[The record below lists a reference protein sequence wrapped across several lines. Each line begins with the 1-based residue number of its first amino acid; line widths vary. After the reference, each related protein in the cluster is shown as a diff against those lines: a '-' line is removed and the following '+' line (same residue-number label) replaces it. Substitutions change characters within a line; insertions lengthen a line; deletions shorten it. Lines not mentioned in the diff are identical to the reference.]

1 MLQFSWTGILKI
13 LKEIHLHWNK
23 SGETNVTFNCS
34 PWGYLCVPW
43 QSSMPEH
50 LPHCLPFL
58 NDSYALCPAQRP
70 PLVPLL
76 PTFFPQH
83 LQRWRWQ
90 VFMGGAAVPA
100 RWSPS
105 NCCLPLLFCA
115 EGLWRQHLLYES
127 WGWVLCCP
135 ACYAS
140 TLRSV
145 HAGRCPVACLCCPQC
160 YGDDLSCV
168 QCWVSERWL
177 RRHSFCFVR
186 YFATF
191 LDSPMNAAHSS
202 GY

>member
-1 MLQFSWTGILKI
+1 MLQFSWIGILKI

-34 PWGYLCVPW
+34 PWGCLCVPW

-115 EGLWRQHLLYES
+115 EGLWADWGLVHCFGAADNFSFPLGVADTCGRMGGLIPHSRTLS
-127 WGWVLCCP
+127 WSLHCGLN
-135 ACYAS
+135 
-140 TLRSV
+140 
-145 HAGRCPVACLCCPQC
+145 
-160 YGDDLSCV
+160 
-168 QCWVSERWL
+168 
-177 RRHSFCFVR
+177 HSFE
-186 YFATF
+186 
-191 LDSPMNAAHSS
+191 L
-202 GY
+202 